1 MSEQTLNAS
10 FTHAQR
16 KVVAELIPEL
26 ADRLLLD
33 TSNQRT
39 LPFTLDELQTMQQ
52 KAHEAIRHAE
62 NGMIRNSLRHIIET
76 TTKAIEDSQGIGS
89 IPTSERLF
97 QFKITLIESQPPIWR
112 RNQVK
117 NGTLDKLHE
126 RIQTA
131 MAGLTRIF
139 MSSRSM
145 ENATAILNFWT
156 MGSRTSI
163 VWIRPSPRSAR
174 SCPRTASGFNFFMNM
189 ISETAGHMRSCLR
202 AVSEPSQASDIPC
215 VLKANEPAH
224 PKMLEESGDT
234 PSSSKRWQTRI
245 TSSTKSFSNGEDR
258 LIQRSSTL

>member
-1 MSEQTLNAS
+1 MSGQSLNTR

-16 KVVAELIPEL
+16 KVVAELMPEL

-62 NGMIRNSLRHIIET
+62 NGMIRNSLRHIIEA

-89 IPTSERLF
+89 IPASERLY

-112 RNQVK
+112 RIQVK

-131 MAGLTRIF
+131 MG
-139 MSSRSM
+139 
-145 ENATAILNFWT
+145 WT
-156 MGSRTSI
+156 NSHLHQFEIDGERY
-163 VWIRPSPRSAR
+163 
-174 SCPRTASGFNFFMNM
+174 
-189 ISETAGHMRSCLR
+189 
-202 AVSEPSQASDIPC
+202 
-215 VLKANEPAH
+215 
-224 PKMLEESGDT
+224 GD
-234 PSSSKRWQTRI
+234 P
-245 TSSTKSFSNGEDR
+245 
-258 LIQRSSTL
+258 